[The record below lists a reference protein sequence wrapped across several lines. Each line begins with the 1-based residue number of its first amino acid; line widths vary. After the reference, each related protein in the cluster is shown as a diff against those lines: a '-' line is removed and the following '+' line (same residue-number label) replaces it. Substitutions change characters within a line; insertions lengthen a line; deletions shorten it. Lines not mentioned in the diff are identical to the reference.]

1 MGRDMPMKKGCFV
14 LKVDEYLLIS
24 PDVQN
29 GFDSRYFGP
38 VSRENII
45 GRVKYI
51 GELKNKKSAEIRDFE
66 GFGG

>member
-1 MGRDMPMKKGCFV
+1 
-14 LKVDEYLLIS
+14 LLIS

-38 VSRENII
+38 VSKENII
-45 GRVKYI
+45 GRVKFI
-51 GELKNKKSAEIRDFE
+51 GNSKNKKSAEIIGFV

>member
-1 MGRDMPMKKGCFV
+1 
-14 LKVDEYLLIS
+14 LIS

-38 VSRENII
+38 VIKANII
-45 GRVKYI
+45 GRVKFI
-51 GELKNKKSAEIRDFE
+51 GNDKNKKSSEIVGFV